1 MTTEATKLKEILA
14 LAAKISASDIHLK
27 TFSPP
32 VFRINGNLVKV
43 EEFGA
48 LKPEQIDLIMAEA
61 LNEEQRA
68 FFKENNEI
76 DLAYSLAGVGR
87 FRMNVFRQRG
97 SIGMVFRIIPF
108 SVKPM
113 DELLLPNILKK
124 VALQRRGM
132 VLVTGTT
139 GSGKSTTLASMLEHI
154 NANRT
159 CHVVTIEDPIE
170 FLIRDKK
177 SIVNQREVGIDTK
190 SFTRALRSALREDPD
205 VIMVGEM
212 RDLETMEIALTA
224 AETGH
229 LVLSTLHTLNAA
241 ETINRIVGA
250 FPVHQQAQIRQQLGA
265 VLTAAI
271 SQRLLKNK
279 DGRGRVPAVEVLLN
293 TQLIKEIILDTAR
306 LKELPGIIERGHTNY
321 GMQSFDQSIYQ
332 LFRDGHISQKEALD
346 NATSPDDLVLRM
358 PEIRCRTDV
367 SVHHEAERQPFAA
380 GGEHHAGKGAH
391 PAHGPALA
399 PDVPGHAGVGQP
411 LGECAVNAS
420 DGKRGEE
427 LRRDGEFVGGCGD
440 DPDHHA
446 GRDLR
451 IPGKPRSIGQPIA
464 R

>member
-1 MTTEATKLKEILA
+1 MTTEAAKIKEILA
-14 LAAKISASDIHLK
+14 LAAKIAASDIHIK

-48 LKPEQIDLIMAEA
+48 LKPEHIEMILAEV

-68 FFKENNEI
+68 SFKENNEI

-87 FRMNVFRQRG
+87 FRVNVFHQRG
-97 SIGMVFRIIPF
+97 SVGMVFRIIPF
-108 SVKPM
+108 SVKSL
-113 DELLLPNILKK
+113 DELLLPTILKK

-139 GSGKSTTLASMLEHI
+139 GSGKSTTLAAMIEHI

-159 CHVVTIEDPIE
+159 CHIVTIEDPIE

-177 SIVNQREVGIDTK
+177 SIINQREVGIDTK
-190 SFTRALRSALREDPD
+190 SFSRALRSALREDPD

-241 ETINRIVGA
+241 ETINRVVGA
-250 FPVHQQAQIRQQLGA
+250 FPVHQQPQIRQQLA
-265 VLTAAI
+265 SVLTAAI

-293 TQLIKEIILDTAR
+293 TQLVKEIILDPPR
-306 LKELPGIIERGHTNY
+306 LKELPGIIERSHTNY

-332 LFRDGHISQKEALD
+332 LFRDGHITQKEALD

-358 PEIRCRTDV
+358 KGVAISGDGDWSAFDDKGNQFGQKVEKNPA
-367 SVHHEAERQPFAA
+367 AE
-380 GGEHHAGKGAH
+380 GKGI
-391 PAHGPALA
+391 
-399 PDVPGHAGVGQP
+399 
-411 LGECAVNAS
+411 S
-420 DGKRGEE
+420 D
-427 LRRDGEFVGGCGD
+427 D
-440 DPDHHA
+440 DFE
-446 GRDLR
+446 
-451 IPGKPRSIGQPIA
+451 IG
-464 R
+464 